1 MGVGYKFIYVC
12 KYLWRM
18 TKSAYVSF
26 GLFGRHTIPP
36 GGHEL
41 GAKGAKALALEV
53 GCLTQ
58 LTDLDLRC
66 A

>member
-1 MGVGYKFIYVC
+1 M
-12 KYLWRM
+12 
-18 TKSAYVSF
+18 SF